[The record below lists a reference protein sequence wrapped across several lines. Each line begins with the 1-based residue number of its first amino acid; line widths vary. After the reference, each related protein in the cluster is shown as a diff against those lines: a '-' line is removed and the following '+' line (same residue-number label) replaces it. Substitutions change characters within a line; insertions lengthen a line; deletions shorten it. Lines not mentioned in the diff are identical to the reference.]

1 MKDNEFNK
9 ATNKELIKILLFEK
23 NNYNYASIQKIKKI
37 IAERDISE
45 QKIQKIKNQKL
56 KKYPNIIKEFDKAS
70 NKDLIEILLFEKN
83 NYSYVSIQKIKKI
96 IAERD
101 ISEQKIQKIKKNLK
115 QQKSIEDLKK
125 KNSDIYFGF

>member
-56 KKYPNIIKEFDKAS
+56 KKYPNIITEFDKAS